1 VPPFTSG
8 DNVAKRRK
16 TDLELEKMTDA
27 NIAKVIRLLEPQ
39 DGKPITKK
47 DACQM
52 LGMAYNTTRLASV
65 IEEFKQKQ
73 QRIAEQKAKLRGKP
87 ISDSERVSIIQ
98 EYLAGATIE
107 SISKMTYRG
116 SHLIK
121 QVLEDNSVPIRQPG
135 HNYFTPQLIPD
146 GAVRDRF
153 QPGEVVYSAR
163 YDSMAKIKSEKL
175 DPKHGYVYSMWLLS
189 ERWLQWCWQPAYE
202 LASLEHLRK
211 IGVAV

>member
-1 VPPFTSG
+1 M
-8 DNVAKRRK
+8 AKRRK
-16 TDLELEKMTDA
+16 TDLEQEKMTDI
-27 NIAKVIRLLEPQ
+27 NIIRVIKLLEP
-39 DGKPITKK
+39 DEGKPITKK

-52 LGMAYNTTRLASV
+52 LGMAYNTTRLTSI

-87 ISDSERVSIIQ
+87 ITDNERISIIQ
-98 EYLAGATIE
+98 EYLSGATIE
-107 SISKMTYRG
+107 SITKMTYRG

-121 QVLEDNSVPIRQPG
+121 QVLEDNNVPIRQPG

-153 QPGEVVYSAR
+153 QCDEIVYSTR
-163 YDSMAKIKSEKL
+163 YDSLAKIKIEKF
-175 DPKHGYVYSMWLLS
+175 DPKHGYIYSMWLLS
-189 ERWLQWCWQPAYE
+189 EKWLQWCWQPAYE

>member
-1 VPPFTSG
+1 M
-8 DNVAKRRK
+8 AKRRK
-16 TDLELEKMTDA
+16 TDLELEKMTDV
-27 NIAKVIRLLEPQ
+27 NILKVIKLLESQ
-39 DGKPITKK
+39 DNKPITKK

-52 LGMAYNTTRLASV
+52 LGMAYNTTRLVSI

-87 ISDSERVSIIQ
+87 ISDSERINIIQ
-98 EYLAGATIE
+98 EYLLGATVE
-107 SISKMTYRG
+107 AISKLTYRG

-135 HNYFTPQLIPD
+135 HNYFTPQLIPE
-146 GAVRDRF
+146 GAMRDRF
-153 QPGEVVYSAR
+153 QCGEVVYSAR

-175 DPKHGYVYSMWLLS
+175 DPKHGYIYSLWLLS
-189 ERWLQWCWQPAYE
+189 ERWLQWCWQPHYE

-211 IGVAV
+211 LGVQV

>member
-1 VPPFTSG
+1 M
-8 DNVAKRRK
+8 AKRRK
-16 TDLELEKMTDA
+16 TDLELEKMTDV
-27 NIAKVIRLLEPQ
+27 NILKVIKLLEPQ
-39 DGKPITKK
+39 DNKPITKK

-52 LGMAYNTTRLASV
+52 LGMAYNTTRLASI

-87 ISDSERVSIIQ
+87 ISDSERINIIQ
-98 EYLAGATIE
+98 EYLLGATVE
-107 SISKMTYRG
+107 AISKLTYRS

-135 HNYFTPQLIPD
+135 HNYFTPQLIPE
-146 GAVRDRF
+146 GAMRDRF
-153 QPGEVVYSAR
+153 QCGEVVYSAR

-175 DPKHGYVYSMWLLS
+175 DPKHGYIYSLWLLS
-189 ERWLQWCWQPAYE
+189 ERWLQWCWQPHYE

-211 IGVAV
+211 LGVQV

>member
-1 VPPFTSG
+1 MPPFTSG

-27 NIAKVIRLLEPQ
+27 NIAKVIRLLEPE

-87 ISDSERVSIIQ
+87 ITDNERASIIQ

-146 GAVRDRF
+146 GAMRDRF
-153 QPGEVVYSAR
+153 QPGEVVYSAC
-163 YDSMAKIKSEKL
+163 YDSMARIKSEKL

-211 IGVAV
+211 IGVQV

>member
-1 VPPFTSG
+1 
-8 DNVAKRRK
+8 VAKRRK

-87 ISDSERVSIIQ
+87 ITDSERINIIQ
-98 EYLAGATIE
+98 EYLSGATIE

-163 YDSMAKIKSEKL
+163 YDSMAKIKGEKL

>member
-1 VPPFTSG
+1 M
-8 DNVAKRRK
+8 AKRRK

-47 DACQM
+47 DACQI

-73 QRIAEQKAKLRGKP
+73 QRVAEQKAKLRGKP
-87 ISDSERVSIIQ
+87 ITDSERVNIIQ
-98 EYLAGATIE
+98 EYLTGATIE

-163 YDSMAKIKSEKL
+163 YDSMAKIKAEKL

>member
-1 VPPFTSG
+1 LEKQ
-8 DNVAKRRK
+8 VAKRRK
-16 TDLELEKMTDA
+16 TDLELEKMTDV
-27 NIAKVIRLLEPQ
+27 NILKVIKLLESQ
-39 DGKPITKK
+39 DNKPITKK

-52 LGMAYNTTRLASV
+52 LGMAYNTTRLASI

-87 ISDSERVSIIQ
+87 ISDSERINIIQ
-98 EYLAGATIE
+98 EYLLGATVE
-107 SISKMTYRG
+107 AISKLTYRG

-135 HNYFTPQLIPD
+135 HNYFTPQLIPE
-146 GAVRDRF
+146 GAMRDRF
-153 QPGEVVYSAR
+153 QCGEVVYSAR

-175 DPKHGYVYSMWLLS
+175 DPKHGYIYSLWLLS
-189 ERWLQWCWQPAYE
+189 ERWLQWCWQPHYE

-211 IGVAV
+211 LGVQV